1 MIREAFNKNLDN
13 NASLDFVIFIIV
25 LLFSFLGALLG
36 NKLGRRYERN
46 SKIIG
51 GIILI
56 VIGIKI
62 LLEYILGW

>member
-36 NKLGRRYERN
+36 NKLG
-46 SKIIG
+46 
-51 GIILI
+51 
-56 VIGIKI
+56 
-62 LLEYILGW
+62 

>member
-1 MIREAFNKNLDN
+1 VF
-13 NASLDFVIFIIV
+13 
-25 LLFSFLGALLG
+25 LFSFLGALLG